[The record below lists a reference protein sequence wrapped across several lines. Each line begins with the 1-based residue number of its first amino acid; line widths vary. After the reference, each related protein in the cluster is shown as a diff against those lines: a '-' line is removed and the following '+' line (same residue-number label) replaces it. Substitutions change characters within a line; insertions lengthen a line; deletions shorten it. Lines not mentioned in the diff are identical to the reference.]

1 MMDVL
6 SGVFLVAGSTF
17 VLLAGIGVV
26 RFRDIYPRMHT
37 AAKAPTLGILLVS
50 VGVAIEVSSVMTS
63 LLLVLVVVLQLIAG
77 PVGAHLIGRSVYHR
91 LRPPLDGIDELAAR
105 RAADNEPGLDP
116 EQ

>member
-1 MMDVL
+1 MMQLL
-6 SGVFLVAGSTF
+6 SGIFFVAGSIF
-17 VLLAGIGVV
+17 VLLAGVGIV

-50 VGVAIEVSSVMTS
+50 VGVAIEVRSVMTS

-105 RAADNEPGLDP
+105 RASDTDP
-116 EQ
+116 QIDSGE